1 MAELA
6 DRELVQRLLHLAQ
19 MAVDQAL
26 DLNYDDPEDYHIYRE
41 LMELRP
47 AAKSFIASHEEATA
61 CSNTHERGY
70 RTEAL
75 LLNEEAD
82 R

>member
-6 DRELVQRLLHLAQ
+6 DRELVQRLLDLAQ

-41 LMELRP
+41 LMELKP
-47 AAKSFIASHEEATA
+47 AAHSFLARHEKTTA
-61 CSNTHERGY
+61 CPRTH
-70 RTEAL
+70 
-75 LLNEEAD
+75 D
-82 R
+82 